1 MKTTFSSK
9 PKLLRCAGVSIN
21 FIVLRK
27 VSGWLLVPYGVN
39 AAASYFLPL
48 RFFKILAFSD
58 FVLNFM
64 SAVIELV
71 RFSNFDNPFVVQ
83 CFFVFLFF
91 FNDES
96 RRVLNYKGFDFLYIM
111 ETFRP

>member
-1 MKTTFSSK
+1 M
-9 PKLLRCAGVSIN
+9 
-21 FIVLRK
+21 
-27 VSGWLLVPYGVN
+27 GVN

-71 RFSNFDNPFVVQ
+71 RFSNFDHPFEVQ
-83 CFFVFLFF
+83 RFCV

-111 ETFRP
+111 ETFRTWFMNLRRYSQESNHHGK

>member
-1 MKTTFSSK
+1 
-9 PKLLRCAGVSIN
+9 
-21 FIVLRK
+21 
-27 VSGWLLVPYGVN
+27 VN

-64 SAVIELV
+64 SDVIELV
-71 RFSNFDNPFVVQ
+71 RFSNFDHPFEVQ
-83 CFFVFLFF
+83 R

-96 RRVLNYKGFDFLYIM
+96 RRVLINYKGFDFLYIM
-111 ETFRP
+111 ETFRT